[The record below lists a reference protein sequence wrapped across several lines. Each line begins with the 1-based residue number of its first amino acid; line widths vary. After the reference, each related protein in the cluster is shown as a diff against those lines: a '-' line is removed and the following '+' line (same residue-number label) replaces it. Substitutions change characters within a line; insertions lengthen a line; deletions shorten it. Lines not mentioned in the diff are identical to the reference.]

1 MSRHHLSSALARI
14 ALARLRGELS
24 VTRAARLTRALILEE
39 REDDPN
45 DHLSPLRRDPGVREQ
60 PDNDGRPPID
70 PSGHQANHD

>member
-1 MSRHHLSSALARI
+1 MARTNLSKARERL

-45 DHLSPLRRDPGVREQ
+45 DHLSPLRRDH
-60 PDNDGRPPID
+60 DDAGRAAINPPER
-70 PSGHQANHD
+70 QADHD

>member
-1 MSRHHLSSALARI
+1 MARTNLSKALARL

-45 DHLSPLRRDPGVREQ
+45 DHLSPLRRDH
-60 PDNDGRPPID
+60 DDAGRAAIN
-70 PSGHQANHD
+70 PSGDEANHD

>member
-1 MSRHHLSSALARI
+1 MARTNLSKALARL

-70 PSGHQANHD
+70 PSGHEANHD

>member
-1 MSRHHLSSALARI
+1 MARTNLSKALARL

-45 DHLSPLRRDPGVREQ
+45 DHLSPLRRDH
-60 PDNDGRPPID
+60 DDAGRAAINPPER
-70 PSGHQANHD
+70 QADHD